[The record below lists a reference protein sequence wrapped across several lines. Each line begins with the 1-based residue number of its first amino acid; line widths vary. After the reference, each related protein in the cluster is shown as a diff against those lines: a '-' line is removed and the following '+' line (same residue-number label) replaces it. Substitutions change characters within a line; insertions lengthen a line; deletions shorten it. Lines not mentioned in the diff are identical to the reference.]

1 MSDDRCEH
9 GRVVFTRTCEAIRCF
24 ECEPVTREEFDE
36 QEAEI
41 ERLRGLTE
49 RAEKTHLHPDLIGC
63 PWCGARREGKN
74 PEPHAAGCPAF
85 TPDGTV
91 R

>member
-1 MSDDRCEH
+1 MTGDELKRLEALCASPTSIVSDALDML
-9 GRVVFTRTCEAIRCF
+9 
-24 ECEPVTREEFDE
+24 PEEL
-36 QEAEI
+36 QPGALLAEI
-41 ERLRGLTE
+41 RRLRGLTE

-85 TPDGTV
+85 TPDGAA